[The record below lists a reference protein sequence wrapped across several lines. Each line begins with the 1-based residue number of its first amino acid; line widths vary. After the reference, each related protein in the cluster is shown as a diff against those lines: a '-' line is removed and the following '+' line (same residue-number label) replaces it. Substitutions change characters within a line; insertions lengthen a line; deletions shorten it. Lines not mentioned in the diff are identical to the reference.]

1 MLTLIRFSA
10 APFLI
15 THNFFS
21 RFPNESINEKQS
33 TQVKNEYLDE
43 REFL

>member
-10 APFLI
+10 ASFFNYTQL
-15 THNFFS
+15 FS

-43 REFL
+43 RKFL